1 MTTLEEIA
9 KLSATSRSTVSRVI
23 NDDPHVSLATRDKV
37 MAVVRQLNYHPN
49 LAARSLVAGRTHVLG
64 LVIPMGVSRLFTDPY
79 FPILIQGAASACN
92 ANKHTVM
99 LWLAEPEYERQM
111 INQILYN
118 GLIDGV
124 IVASSL
130 IDDSLIE
137 SLLKSSLC
145 FIMIGRN
152 LPNPELSYVDVDNQE
167 SARQAV
173 HYLLR
178 TGRRQIATITGPQNM
193 IAGLDRLEGYRAA
206 LREWGLAADP
216 GLIADGS
223 FSEAGG
229 YEAMRQLLPR
239 SPDAVFAA
247 SDAMAIGAMRALHD
261 AGRRIPEDVAV
272 VGFDNMPFA
281 ERAEPPLTTVRQPI
295 QRAGALAVETLID
308 MIENPDSRPRRII
321 LPTELVIRQSS

>member
-1 MTTLEEIA
+1 MATLEEIA
-9 KLSATSRSTVSRVI
+9 KLSKTSRSTVSRVI
-23 NDDPHVSLATRDKV
+23 NDDPHVSQATRDRV
-37 MAVVRQLNYHPN
+37 MAMVRQFNYHPN

-79 FPILIQGAASACN
+79 FPILIQGATSACN

-118 GLIDGV
+118 GLVDGV

-130 IDDSLIE
+130 IDDPLIE

-145 FIMIGRN
+145 FILIGRHISN
-152 LPNPELSYVDVDNQE
+152 LELSYIDVDNQE

-178 TGRRQIATITGPQNM
+178 AGRRQVAAIAGPQNM
-193 IAGLDRLEGYRAA
+193 IAGLDRLEGYRTA

-216 GLIADGS
+216 ALIADGS
-223 FSEAGG
+223 FSEVGG

-247 SDAMAIGAMRALHD
+247 SDIMAVGAMRALRD

-295 QRAGALAVETLID
+295 HRAGSLAVETLID
-308 MIENPDSRPRRII
+308 MIENPDSSPRRIV

>member
-1 MTTLEEIA
+1 MATLEEIA
-9 KLSATSRSTVSRVI
+9 KLSSTSRSTVSRVI
-23 NDDPHVSLATRDKV
+23 NDDPHVSEKTREKVLAII
-37 MAVVRQLNYHPN
+37 RQLNYHPN

-79 FPILIQGAASACN
+79 FPLLIQGVASACN

-111 INQILYN
+111 VNQILYN

-124 IVASSL
+124 IVASSM
-130 IDDSLIE
+130 IDDPLIE
-137 SLLKSSLC
+137 SLLESNLH
-145 FIMIGRN
+145 FIMIGRH
-152 LPNPELSYVDVDNQE
+152 PSNPELSYVDVDNQE

-173 HYLLR
+173 NYLLR
-178 TGRRQIATITGPQNM
+178 AGRRQIATITGPQSM

-206 LREWGLAADP
+206 LREWGLADP

-239 SPDAVFAA
+239 LPDAVFAA
-247 SDAMAIGAMRALHD
+247 SDAMAIGAMRALRE

-281 ERAEPPLTTVRQPI
+281 DHTEPPLTTVRQPI

-308 MIENPDSRPRRII
+308 VIENPDSSPRRII

>member
-1 MTTLEEIA
+1 
-9 KLSATSRSTVSRVI
+9 
-23 NDDPHVSLATRDKV
+23 
-37 MAVVRQLNYHPN
+37 
-49 LAARSLVAGRTHVLG
+49 
-64 LVIPMGVSRLFTDPY
+64 
-79 FPILIQGAASACN
+79 
-92 ANKHTVM
+92 
-99 LWLAEPEYERQM
+99 
-111 INQILYN
+111 LYN
-118 GLIDGV
+118 GLVDGV

-137 SLLKSSLC
+137 SLLKSSLR
-145 FIMIGRN
+145 FVMIGRPLSN
-152 LPNPELSYVDVDNQE
+152 LELSYVDVDNKE

-178 TGRRQIATITGPQNM
+178 AGRRQIATITGPQNM
-193 IAGLDRLEGYRAA
+193 IAGLDRLEGYRTA

-216 GLIADGS
+216 GLIANGS

-229 YEAMRQLLPR
+229 YEAMCQLLSK

-247 SDAMAIGAMRALHD
+247 SDAMAIGAMRALRD
-261 AGRRIPEDVAV
+261 AGRRIPEDVAI

-308 MIENPDSRPRRII
+308 MIENPDSSPRRIV